1 MSRIIIIEDDNLLN
15 NTLQF
20 NLKMEGYEVF
30 SCYSVSDAEKH
41 ITSSCADL
49 LIMDVN
55 LGDGNGFELLKKY
68 KDCWN
73 IPCIFLTA
81 NDMESDMS
89 LEQTIISQN
98 RFRFQFY

>member
-1 MSRIIIIEDDNLLN
+1 MSKIIIIEDDNLLN

-41 ITSSCADL
+41 ITTSCADL

-55 LGDGNGFELLKKY
+55 LGDGNGFELLKKIQRLLEDSLHLP
-68 KDCWN
+68 DCKRHGKRYVKR
-73 IPCIFLTA
+73 L
-81 NDMESDMS
+81 
-89 LEQTIISQN
+89 
-98 RFRFQFY
+98 